1 MAEFV
6 SNAVQTVAVGQD
18 IMFTEDIIE
27 CNRGNVIH
35 RQGSGL
41 FTLRGSVNNPNGCF
55 ARYWVDCGCNIAV
68 PTTGT
73 AEAIQISLAINGQAL
88 PTSTAIVTPA
98 ATGDYWNVNVF
109 AYVTVPKGCCF
120 TVAVQNSSTQAIEV
134 QNANIVINRT
144 A

>member
-1 MAEFV
+1 MAEFT
-6 SNAVQTVAVGQD
+6 SNAVQTVNAGQD
-18 IMFTEDIIE
+18 VLFTEDIIE

-41 FTLRGSVNNPNGCF
+41 FTLRGNVNNPSGCF
-55 ARYWVDCGCNIAV
+55 ARYWVDCGCNIAI
-68 PTTGT
+68 PTGGT
-73 AEAIQISLAINGQAL
+73 VEPIQISLAINGEEL
-88 PTSTAIVTPA
+88 PASTAIVTPA
-98 ATGDYWNVNVF
+98 AVENFWNVNVF
-109 AYVTVPKGCCF
+109 AYVTVPRGCCF

>member
-1 MAEFV
+1 MAEFT
-6 SNAVQTVAVGQD
+6 SNAVQTVNSGQD
-18 IMFTEDIIE
+18 VLFTEDIIE

-41 FTLRGSVNNPNGCF
+41 FTLRGNVNNPSGCF
-55 ARYWVDCGCNIAV
+55 ARYWVDCGCNIAI
-68 PTTGT
+68 PTGGT
-73 AEAIQISLAINGQAL
+73 VEPIQISLAINGEAL
-88 PTSTAIVTPA
+88 PASTAIVTPA
-98 ATGDYWNVNVF
+98 AVGDFWNVNVF
-109 AYVTVPKGCCF
+109 AYVTVPRGCCF

>member
-1 MAEFV
+1 MAEFT
-6 SNAVQTVAVGQD
+6 SNAVQTVNAGQD
-18 IMFTEDIIE
+18 VLFTEDIIE

-41 FTLRGSVNNPNGCF
+41 FTLRGNVNNPSGCF
-55 ARYWVDCGCNIAV
+55 ARYWVDCGCNIAI
-68 PTTGT
+68 PTGGT
-73 AEAIQISLAINGQAL
+73 VEPIQISLAINGEAL
-88 PTSTAIVTPA
+88 LASTAIVTPA
-98 ATGDYWNVNVF
+98 AAGDFWNVNVF
-109 AYVTVPKGCCF
+109 AYVTVPRGCCF

>member
-6 SNAVQTVAVGQD
+6 SNAVQTVASGQD
-18 IMFTEDIIE
+18 VLFTEDIIG

-41 FTLRGSVNNPNGCF
+41 FTLRGTVNNPTGCF
-55 ARYWVDCGCNIAV
+55 ARYWVDCGCNIAI
-68 PTTGT
+68 PTDGT
-73 AEAIQISLAINGQAL
+73 VGAIQISLALNGEAL

-98 ATGDYWNVNVF
+98 ATGDFWNVNVF
-109 AYVTVPKGCCF
+109 AYVTVPRGCCF
-120 TVAVQNSSTQAIEV
+120 SVAVQNSSTQAIEV